1 MKAEQPAEYDD
12 PRLTAYALGELD
24 AAEHAEIEAW
34 LARDATAR
42 AAVAEIR
49 ATTAT
54 LGAALAWEAGTAE
67 PAPAAGAGAREW
79 RRTQPGDTGRLVRFP
94 QWYFV
99 LSGVAAACFAL
110 FFVGA
115 EADRERRQAFARAA
129 EARTAA
135 FARAARPASAGTTVE
150 LVAPESAAPERFVS
164 TAVAASSAFPLRV
177 GRGAWA
183 EVRADLRRGQR
194 PGRATVR
201 VAELVNAFDYAW
213 PAPAAPGDF
222 AVVLEGAVAPW
233 APAHRLVRVGVRAV
247 GPDGAVL
254 ARGARVRV
262 DFNPDRVREWRLIGF
277 ERAGAAGVA
286 GTEAGETLRGGAAVT
301 ALYELVPAAG
311 AGADGAGLLTLSLHY
326 AAPADGAARTVVARL
341 AAGDTAFA
349 AASPDFQFAA
359 AVAAFG
365 LTLRDGPETAPAS
378 WSEIAQWASAGA
390 TGRPERLEFLSLV
403 ERARTA
409 LR

>member
-1 MKAEQPAEYDD
+1 MKVEPPADYDD
-12 PRLTAYALGELD
+12 PRLTAYALGALE
-24 AAEHAEIEAW
+24 AAEHAAVEAW
-34 LARDATAR
+34 LARDAGAR
-42 AAVAEIR
+42 AAVAAIR
-49 ATTAT
+49 ATTAA
-54 LGAALAWEAGTAE
+54 LDAALAWEARAGE
-67 PAPAAGAGAREW
+67 PTPAAPAAPEAWRSARPE
-79 RRTQPGDTGRLVRFP
+79 PGRLVRFP
-94 QWYFV
+94 QWYYV

-110 FFVGA
+110 FFVGHEA
-115 EADRERRQAFARAA
+115 ERERRQAFARAA
-129 EARTAA
+129 AERSAGW
-135 FARAARPASAGTTVE
+135 ARAEPPAPARTTVE
-150 LVAPESAAPERFVS
+150 LMAPESAARERFLP
-164 TAVAASSAFPLRV
+164 TRVAATSVFPLRV

-233 APAHRLVRVGVRAV
+233 APAHRLVRVGVRAL
-247 GPDGAVL
+247 GPEGAVR

-262 DFNPDRVREWRLIGF
+262 EFNPDRVRAWRLIGF

-286 GTEAGETLRGGAAVT
+286 GGEAGETLRGGEAVT
-301 ALYELVPAAG
+301 ALYELVPAGG
-311 AGADGAGLLTLSLHY
+311 AGAEGAGLLTLSLQY
-326 AAPADGAARTVVARL
+326 AAPADGAPRTVVARL

-349 AASPDFQFAA
+349 AASADFQFAA

-365 LTLRDGPETAPAS
+365 LALRDGPEAAPAS
-378 WSEIAQWASAGA
+378 WAEIARWASAGA
-390 TGRPERLEFLSLV
+390 AGRPERGDFLAV
-403 ERARTA
+403 VGQARAV